1 MVRAGDVCVDQRRL
15 GAQLPAAWVP
25 VGKLVGTWVLD
36 LAEAGSSELQHLH
49 NFFDL
54 SADAWNRLTRVQC
67 DVRVSHGLDRCFN
80 DVEGSRSLLVGADG
94 RGHSDRVALV

>member
-1 MVRAGDVCVDQRRL
+1 MVVF
-15 GAQLPAAWVP
+15 
-25 VGKLVGTWVLD
+25 
-36 LAEAGSSELQHLH
+36 QHVH

-67 DVRVSHGLDRCFN
+67 DVRVSHGLDRYFN

-94 RGHSDRVALV
+94 RGHSDGVALVARPAARAAGALPVVRL